1 LVEADYGVPLPALV
15 VLLGVVDVEMETSAF
30 TTLESA
36 GHDQLGN
43 SGQVSQFDE
52 ITV

>member
-1 LVEADYGVPLPALV
+1 LIQADYGVPLPALV
-15 VLLGVVDVEMETSAF
+15 VLQRVVEVEMEASAF

-43 SGQVSQFDE
+43 SGQVSQFD
-52 ITV
+52 